1 MAQTHLKT
9 LPDGPDYDFGTE
21 KRSILTGA
29 QKRQIFSFGRALLF
43 LAPSLIL
50 FITFVFTPLVRT
62 VWLSTYLTNPI
73 GVATK
78 FTGLGQYNRLF
89 STPDF
94 LNSLWRS
101 VMFVLYTVPALI
113 LFSLLLAVLG
123 NLRLKRISIFRIIF
137 SITIAVS
144 GATASLMFTY
154 LYHPSIGSLNY
165 FLSLIGLPGIPWLTS
180 EYSALPAVAI
190 TSIWLQLGLNTVI
203 LLAAMQGIPEELY
216 ESAMIDGAGG
226 WQRFL
231 NITLPLL
238 SSTFFFLIV
247 VDMLASFQTFTPIQI
262 MTSGGPVESTNL
274 LVYSIYREFYFNGK
288 YGLAAA
294 QSIMLF
300 LIMLVLTIFQ
310 FTVVERRVFYE

>member
-1 MAQTHLKT
+1 MTQPKAQA
-9 LPDGPDYDFGTE
+9 LPEGSEMRTG
-21 KRSILTGA
+21 KQAIISGA
-29 QKRQIFSFGRALLF
+29 QKRQVLAFGRALLF

-50 FITFVFTPLVRT
+50 FITFVFVPLIRT

-89 STPDF
+89 STPAF
-94 LNSLWRS
+94 ANSLSRS
-101 VMFVLYTVPALI
+101 SLFVLYTVPTVI
-113 LFSLLLAVLG
+113 LLALLLAVLG
-123 NLRLKRISIFRIIF
+123 NLRLRQISIFRVIF

-144 GATASLMFTY
+144 GATASLMFLY

-165 FLSLIGLPGIPWLTS
+165 FLSLLGLPTIPWLTS
-180 EYSALPAVAI
+180 EVSALPAVAI
-190 TSIWLQLGLNTVI
+190 TSVWLQLGLNTVI
-203 LLAAMQGIPEELY
+203 LIAAMQGIPEELY

-238 SSTFFFLIV
+238 SSTFFFLVV

-262 MTSGGPVESTNL
+262 MTSGGPVGSTNL
-274 LVYSIYREFYFNGK
+274 L
-288 YGLAAA
+288 
-294 QSIMLF
+294 
-300 LIMLVLTIFQ
+300 
-310 FTVVERRVFYE
+310 